1 MSDPIL
7 LAAIDID
14 GTLMTPEGELTAR
27 NARAIRQASQA
38 GVQIVLATGKT
49 RASAEHLFHELGLE
63 TPGVFNQGLVIYDG
77 NGSVLRETSFDRET
91 AAAIIRFAEARSLP
105 YFAYSGTRMLTP
117 ADSVF
122 RQRLHHLYDEP
133 LPEVVDSVLPY
144 LDDVPVNKFIVC
156 DPVDDGQVRTALANL
171 CAGQAHVTQAVSQFI
186 EVLPP
191 GTSKGGGLAWLL
203 NYLGVPPRQVMAI
216 GDGENDLEMLQ
227 LAGLGVAV
235 ANAHQRVK
243 AVADFVVASNRESGV
258 AQAIDRFILRTSAG
272 PR

>member
-1 MSDPIL
+1 MPEPIL

-14 GTLMTPEGELTAR
+14 GTLMTPEGELTDR

-38 GVQIVLATGKT
+38 GVHIVLATGKT
-49 RASAEHLFHELGLE
+49 RASAQHLFHELGLE

-77 NGSVLRETSFDRET
+77 DGSVLQETSFDRET

-117 ADSVF
+117 ADSIF
-122 RQRLHHLYDEP
+122 RQRMHHLYDEP
-133 LPEVVDSVLPY
+133 LPEVVGSVLHH
-144 LDDVPVNKFIVC
+144 LHDVQVNKFIVC
-156 DPVDDGQVRTALANL
+156 DPVDEGKVRAGLARL
-171 CAGQAHVTQAVSQFI
+171 CADQAHVTQAVSQFI

-203 NYLGVPPRQVMAI
+203 EHLGMPTRQVMAI

-235 ANAHQRVK
+235 GNAHERVK